1 MKLYPYT
8 YQGELTSQKALEVK
22 ESLATLVASGT
33 THIQIDLLGVTEADV
48 VGVNALAITYK
59 LVNEHDGSMTVL
71 LKKDSQLAKMLHL
84 TKFSQVLSLHYS

>member
-1 MKLYPYT
+1 MKLYPYI

-22 ESLATLVASGT
+22 ETLATLVASGT
-33 THIQIDLLGVTEADV
+33 TNIQIDLLGVTEADV

>member
-59 LVNEHDGSMTVL
+59 LVN
-71 LKKDSQLAKMLHL
+71 
-84 TKFSQVLSLHYS
+84 

>member
-33 THIQIDLLGVTEADV
+33 THIQIDFLGVTEADV